1 MFHISLMMMMTIMLY
16 TFENLFSIFWNR
28 MIYEKWIE
36 WSNSKD
42 FCVKCQDFLQSKH
55 NISKLL
61 FINYPGKLPFSL
73 ETIIRYEC
81 SHLVSLP
88 YQTSWFFIHWSPEW
102 KGGYGNWFAFLT
114 VQNIKGRKCIFK
126 VINEV
131 KVPTSEILK
140 FLLSS

>member
-1 MFHISLMMMMTIMLY
+1 
-16 TFENLFSIFWNR
+16 

-73 ETIIRYEC
+73 ETTIRYEC

-88 YQTSWFFIHWSPEW
+88 YQTDSLFTDHLNEKVDMEIDSP
-102 KGGYGNWFAFLT
+102 
-114 VQNIKGRKCIFK
+114 
-126 VINEV
+126 
-131 KVPTSEILK
+131 S
-140 FLLSS
+140 